1 MSEKG
6 LIIGR
11 FQPLHKGHFSV
22 FQKIAD
28 ECDSIMI
35 GIGSA
40 QTQREKDNPLSGGE
54 RITMIKKTLERY
66 DIGPYEIYPIP
77 DIECYPAWPYYVK
90 SLLPEFDYLYAHS
103 PTVLRLFERTK
114 TKIRK
119 VEKFNKEEW
128 SATKIR
134 KKIRQGDEWK
144 SLVPE
149 EVADYLEMIDI
160 KERLKPTIE
169 TKEETEK
176 KVAHLLTK
184 KEKTIATA
192 ESCTGGYIAHKL
204 TNTPG
209 SSAYFEEGYITYT
222 SKSKIKNLN
231 VKEETIEEEGV
242 VSSKTAE
249 EMAKNTRKKADTDIG
264 IATTGILGPGG
275 NHSETPIG
283 TVFVGLADEENT
295 YVKKLKFSGNRWDVK
310 KQTGEKVLEWVI
322 EYLEEIK

>member
-22 FQKIAD
+22 LQEITE
-28 ECDSIMI
+28 ECDSIMV

-40 QTQREKDNPLSGGE
+40 QAKRESKNPLSGGE
-54 RITMIKKTLERY
+54 RITMIRRTLERY
-66 DIGPYEIYPIP
+66 NMDPYEIYPIP

-90 SLLPEFDYLYAHS
+90 TILPEFDYLYAHS
-103 PTVLRLFERTK
+103 KTVLRLFEKTR

-134 KKIRQGDEWK
+134 QRIRQGKEWK
-144 SLVPE
+144 NLVPN
-149 EVADYLEMIDI
+149 EVAKYLEMIDI

-169 TKEETEK
+169 AKEETEK
-176 KVAHLLTK
+176 KAAHLLTK

-192 ESCTGGYIAHKL
+192 ESCTAGFIAHKL

-209 SSAYFEEGYITYT
+209 STAYFEEGYITYT
-222 SKSKIKNLN
+222 SDAKIENID
-231 VKEETIEEEGV
+231 VKKETIEEEGA
-242 VSSKTAE
+242 VSSETAE
-249 EMAKNTRKKADTDIG
+249 EMAENVRKKANTDIG
-264 IATTGILGPGG
+264 LATTGILGPGG
-275 NHSETPIG
+275 NHSDTPIG
-283 TVFVGLADEENT
+283 TVFVGLADDEET
-295 YVKKLKFSGNRWDVK
+295 HVKKFKFSGNRWDVK
-310 KQTGEKVLEWVI
+310 QQTGEKVLEWVI
-322 EYLEEIK
+322 EYLNEE

>member
-22 FQKIAD
+22 FQKITE
-28 ECDSIMI
+28 ECDSIMV

-40 QTQREKDNPLSGGE
+40 QAKRESKNPLSGGE
-54 RITMIKKTLERY
+54 RITMIKRTLDRY
-66 DIGPYEIYPIP
+66 NMGPYEIYPIP

-90 SLLPEFDYLYAHS
+90 TILPEFDYLYAHS
-103 PTVLRLFERTK
+103 KNVLRLFEKTR

-134 KKIRQGDEWK
+134 QRIRQGEEWK
-144 SLVPE
+144 NLVPN
-149 EVADYLEMIDI
+149 EVAKYLEMINI

-192 ESCTGGYIAHKL
+192 ESCTAGYIAHKL

-209 SSAYFEEGYITYT
+209 STAYFEEGYITYT
-222 SKSKIKNLN
+222 SDAKIENLD
-231 VKEETIEEEGV
+231 VKKETIEKEGA

-249 EMAKNTRKKADTDIG
+249 EMAENVRKKANTDIG
-264 IATTGILGPGG
+264 LATTGILGPGG
-275 NHSETPIG
+275 NHSDTPIG
-283 TVFVGLADEENT
+283 TVFVGLADDKGT
-295 YVKKLKFSGNRWDVK
+295 YVKKFNFSGNRWDVK
-310 KQTGEKVLEWVI
+310 QQTGEKALELVI
-322 EYLEEIK
+322 EYLNEE